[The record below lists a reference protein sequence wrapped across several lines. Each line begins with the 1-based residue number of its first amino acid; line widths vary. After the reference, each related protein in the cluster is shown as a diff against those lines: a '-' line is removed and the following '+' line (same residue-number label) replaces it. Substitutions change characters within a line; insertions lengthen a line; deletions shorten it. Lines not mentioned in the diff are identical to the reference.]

1 MPSRLRNS
9 NDGAAAVEFALLA
22 PLFVMLL
29 LSFIATGI
37 YLSTAYSIQQIAADA
52 ARTAI
57 AGITAEERQRLASGF
72 VDSTALRYPFI
83 TKKYLVISAMDDP
96 GDPNQFVVSLSYDAS
111 ELPIWNLYSFA
122 LPGSHIQRHA
132 TIRIG
137 GL

>member
-1 MPSRLRNS
+1 MRSRLRDS

-29 LSFIATGI
+29 MSFIAAGI

-52 ARTAI
+52 ARTAV
-57 AGITAEERQRLASGF
+57 AGMSAQERSQLATGF

-83 TKKYLVISAMDDP
+83 TKRHLVISAADDP
-96 GDPNQFVVSLSYDAS
+96 GDPNQFTVSLSYDAS

-122 LPGSHIQRHA
+122 LPDSHIQRHA